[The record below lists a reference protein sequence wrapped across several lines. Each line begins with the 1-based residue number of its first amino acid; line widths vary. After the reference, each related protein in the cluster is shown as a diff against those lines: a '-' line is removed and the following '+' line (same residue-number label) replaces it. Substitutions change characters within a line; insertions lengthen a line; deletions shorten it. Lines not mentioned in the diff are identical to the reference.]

1 MTGMGTRGIGMGEI
15 LVMNRETPSPGP
27 SPQGGGEG
35 WSRGRSVGGGSPIFE
50 RRGLSMPQHPHPGP
64 PLKGEGVDRGSRSF
78 GMISLQR
85 QEQNNVR

>member
-1 MTGMGTRGIGMGEI
+1 MRGIGMGEI
-15 LVMNRETPSPGP
+15 LDLNRETPSPGP

-35 WSRGRSVGGGSPIFE
+35 WSREFGIRGGSPIFE
-50 RRGLSMPQHPHPGP
+50 RRVLSMPQHPHPGP

-78 GMISLQR
+78 GMISQSR